1 MSYPI
6 IICEDQIVQLNQ
18 LETIVQNF
26 ILFHSDIFQL
36 SLKTQSPTEVENYLN
51 KFHPKQGIYFLDID
65 LNHPMNGIDLAEK
78 IRAKDIQAKII
89 FITTH
94 EEMIPLTIQRRV
106 ETLGF
111 VSKDQPFETYRAEII
126 ELLVLA
132 QERIDA
138 LRISQDKAFIFS
150 IGSQTFTIDI
160 QDIYFMEP
168 SELPHRIRLYTKN
181 GHNEFYGKLTDL
193 EKQYPGLFRINR
205 SCLANLRNIKEIDFK
220 ARSIFF
226 DSELV
231 RPFSIGKASK
241 IKEKINQNK
250 N

>member
-26 ILFHSDIFQL
+26 ILFHSDIFRL
-36 SLKTQSPTEVENYLN
+36 SLKTQSPIEVENYLQ
-51 KFHPKQGIYFLDID
+51 KFSPKQGIYFLDID
-65 LNHPMNGIDLAEK
+65 LNHPINGIDLAEK
-78 IRAKDIQAKII
+78 IRAEDIQAKII

-111 VSKDQPFETYRAEII
+111 VSKDQSFESYRAEIVD
-126 ELLVLA
+126 LLVLA

-138 LRISQDKAFIFS
+138 MRISQNKAFIFS
-150 IGSQTFTIDI
+150 IGSQIFTIDV

-168 SELPHRIRLYTKN
+168 SDLPHRIRLYTKN
-181 GHNEFYGKLTDL
+181 GQYEFYEKLTDL
-193 EKQYPGLFRINR
+193 EKQYPDFFRINR
-205 SCLANLRNIKEIDFK
+205 SCLANLHNMKEIDFK
-220 ARSIFF
+220 TRSIYFES
-226 DSELV
+226 DIV
-231 RPFSIGKASK
+231 RTFSMGKASK
-241 IKEKINQNK
+241 IKEKIKQIIN
-250 N
+250 